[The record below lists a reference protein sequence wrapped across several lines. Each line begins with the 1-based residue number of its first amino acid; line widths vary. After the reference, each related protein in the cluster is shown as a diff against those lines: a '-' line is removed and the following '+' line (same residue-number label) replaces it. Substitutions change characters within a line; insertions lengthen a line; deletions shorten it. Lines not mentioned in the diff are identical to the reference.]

1 MKVIIFGATG
11 PTGRELVKRALEKGH
26 DVTAF
31 ARNPKGLGM
40 EEEEGFRIVPGDV
53 LQPKT
58 VDRLVPTLGLDDD
71 GAGILDFGARKFT
84 VAFDERLAPVVRDA
98 SGAVLADLPKP
109 AKTDDAAKAKEAKA
123 KLGALKKDAKTTAS
137 LQIARMERAMRTG
150 RLIAHDLFMDAF
162 ARHLWMRH
170 LAQRLVFGA
179 HDPSG
184 KLLST
189 FRVAEDGTLANEMDA
204 EYKLPKDAHVS
215 VLHPARMPKD
225 ALAKWADVFGEY
237 KILQPFP
244 QIARPVHAPTD
255 AERNGTRIERFRGKD
270 ATYGALR
277 GLESRGWQRWMDDV
291 VRFVKPLGKDKA
303 YVELETDPGWHPS
316 QTADDIEPQKLGD
329 VVVSFDGTFAAV
341 DPVVFSE
348 IVYDLES
355 ITS

>member
-1 MKVIIFGATG
+1 MNINVLAEKSKFPAFKQAA
-11 PTGRELVKRALEKGH
+11 RERIEAIA
-26 DVTAF
+26 D
-31 ARNPKGLGM
+31 ARGLTTD
-40 EEEEGFRIVPGDV
+40 E
-53 LQPKT
+53 LA
-58 VDRLVPTLGLDDD
+58 DRLVPTLGLDDT
-71 GAGILDFGARKFT
+71 GAGVLDFGARKFT
-84 VAFDERLAPVVRDA
+84 IAFDERLAPVVRDA
-98 SGAVLADLPKP
+98 NGAVLADLPKP
-109 AKTDDAAKAKEAKA
+109 AKTDDAALAKEAKA
-123 KLGALKKDAKTTAS
+123 KLAAIKKDAKTTAS

-150 RLIAHDLFMDAF
+150 RLIDRELFLEAF
-162 ARHLWMRH
+162 AAHPWMRH

-179 HDPSG
+179 HDASG
-184 KLLST
+184 KLAAT

-204 EYKLPKDAHVS
+204 EYTLSKDARVS

-237 KILQPFP
+237 KLLQPFP
-244 QIARPVHAPTD
+244 QIARPVHAPTE
-255 AERNGTRIERFRGKD
+255 AEKNATSLERFRGKS

-291 VRFVKPLGKDKA
+291 VRFVKPVGPKA

-329 VVVSFDGTFAAV
+329 VVFHAPLGSL